1 MLLGAEYSVL
11 LIDEREQEGCKN
23 HEKFGHKKIKKILQ
37 ENTSYRILYYIGL
50 GGFEPPTPC
59 PPDMYAK
66 PLRYSPNSIG
76 YPTGRNITMKGFLC
90 Q

>member
-1 MLLGAEYSVL
+1 MVKS
-11 LIDEREQEGCKN
+11 LI
-23 HEKFGHKKIKKILQ
+23 F
-37 ENTSYRILYYIGL
+37 GL